1 MKQPD
6 RETAAARWLR
16 AVPGVAVLCVA
27 LLMVAGG
34 SAADSRPDSTFA
46 QWRSWDL
53 LVELHD
59 LPRAYTCNELWYRFR
74 DVLMAIG
81 ARPFPQVLAYRCAA
95 TAAASTRSPSVQLQF
110 QLPDPLPQS
119 LSRYADVAVERSTV
133 RLGPGKVASFTA
145 ADCELLRQMNDKLLA
160 ALPVQVVGT
169 LNCPP
174 ASSKE
179 RFALEVQALL
189 PHSGHPGS

>member
-1 MKQPD
+1 M
-6 RETAAARWLR
+6 RCAAVHASWLLVAFGGAALCATALR
-16 AVPGVAVLCVA
+16 PASSG
-27 LLMVAGG
+27 
-34 SAADSRPDSTFA
+34 AADRRPDAPFA

-81 ARPFPQVLAYRCAA
+81 ARPFPQVIAYRCAA
-95 TAAASTRSPSVQLQF
+95 TAAASSRSPSVQLQF

-119 LSRYADVAVERSTV
+119 QSRYADVSVERSTV
-133 RLGPGKVASFTA
+133 RLGPGKVPSFTP

-160 ALPVQVVGT
+160 ALPVRVVGT
-169 LNCPP
+169 LTCPAP
-174 ASSKE
+174 ASNE

-189 PHSGHPGS
+189 PHS

>member
-1 MKQPD
+1 MQQSD
-6 RETAAARWLR
+6 MRRAAARWLLV
-16 AVPGVAVLCVA
+16 ALGGAALGVAA
-27 LLMVAGG
+27 LMPASGG
-34 SAADSRPDSTFA
+34 AADSRTDAPVA
-46 QWRSWDL
+46 QWRAWNL

-81 ARPFPQVLAYRCAA
+81 ARPFPQVLPYRCGA
-95 TAAASTRSPSVQLQF
+95 TAAVSTRSPSVQLQF

-133 RLGPGKVASFTA
+133 RLAPGKVPSFTA

-160 ALPVQVVGT
+160 ALPVRVVGT
-169 LNCPP
+169 LTCPA
-174 ASSKE
+174 ASSNE

-189 PHSGHPGS
+189 PHS